1 MATIL
6 LTVLHI
12 VVSLVLIL
20 VVLAQQGK
28 GQDLASAFGGG
39 GSSAAFGAR
48 GAATFLA
55 KVTTV
60 CAVLFMLTSLGLSY
74 FRPAVSGGSVVPLDA
89 EPAETAPAEAS
100 PEETP
105 PPQGTGSPDE
115 GAAPSEGEAE
125 SGTEPAEGSP
135 EEGTSSQEPEPPG
148 Q

>member
-1 MATIL
+1 MDIWMIFLTIL
-6 LTVLHI
+6 HVA
-12 VVSLVLIL
+12 VSFLLIL

-60 CAVLFMLTSLGLSY
+60 CAVLFMLTSLGFSWL
-74 FRPAVSGGSVVPLDA
+74 RPVISGGSVVPLG
-89 EPAETAPAEAS
+89 EPPAESLPAGVG

-105 PPQGTGSPDE
+105 PPEGTGAPEE
-115 GAAPSEGEAE
+115 GAAAPEGEAE
-125 SGTEPAEGSP
+125 SRDAPGEAPAEGES
-135 EEGTSSQEPEPPG
+135 EQPPD
-148 Q
+148 QQ